1 MMRRADPG
9 CGRSCKINSGMRQRE
24 QLERI
29 QTELA
34 DARGRAHEIAV
45 SLENAEWAARPAA
58 NQWSVAECLI
68 HLNMT
73 SRAFLP
79 LINDALGRGR
89 ERELF
94 RSAPYRLDFMGWL
107 LWWAATVR
115 LPIKTTEPF
124 VPDRGQP
131 RDVSLSEFDGLQE
144 QLIGCLKE
152 AEGLDLAKLRVVSP
166 FDSRI
171 KYNLYSCLR
180 LIPAHQRQ
188 HLRQAEQVVRK
199 LGRTKAGP

>member
-1 MMRRADPG
+1 M
-9 CGRSCKINSGMRQRE
+9 SQHE
-24 QLERI
+24 QLARI
-29 QTELA
+29 QMELA
-34 DARGRAHEIAV
+34 EARGRAHGIAA
-45 SLENAEWAARPAA
+45 SLENAAWVARPVP
-58 NQWSVAECLI
+58 NHWSVAECLT

-79 LINDALGRGR
+79 LIKNEIDRGR
-89 ERELF
+89 ERRLF
-94 RSAPYRLDFMGWL
+94 SNAPYRLDFMGWL

-131 RDVSLSEFDGLQE
+131 KDVSLSEFDGLQE

-152 AEGLDLAKLRVVSP
+152 AEGLHLSKLRVVSP

-171 KYNLYSCLR
+171 KYNPYSCLR
-180 LIPAHQRQ
+180 LISAHQRQ
-188 HLRQAEQVVRK
+188 HLRQAERVVRK
-199 LGRTKAGP
+199 SRSTKGRP

>member
-1 MMRRADPG
+1 M
-9 CGRSCKINSGMRQRE
+9 SQHE
-24 QLERI
+24 QLARI
-29 QTELA
+29 QMELA
-34 DARGRAHEIAV
+34 EGRDRAHEIAV
-45 SLENAEWAARPAA
+45 SLENAGWVARPAP
-58 NQWSVAECLI
+58 NSWSVAECLI

-79 LINDALGRGR
+79 LIKDALNRSR

-94 RSAPYRLDFMGWL
+94 RSAPYRMGFMGGL

-124 VPDRGQP
+124 VPGRGQP
-131 RDVSLSEFDGLQE
+131 KDAVLSDFDALQD

-152 AEGLDLAKLRVVSP
+152 SEGLDLGKLRVVSP

-188 HLRQAEQVVRK
+188 HLRQAEKVVSK
-199 LGRTKAGP
+199 LRLAGRRSA

>member
-1 MMRRADPG
+1 ML
-9 CGRSCKINSGMRQRE
+9 QHE

-34 DARGRAHEIAV
+34 EARCRAHEIAV
-45 SLENAEWAARPAA
+45 SLENVGWAARPAP

-79 LINDALGRGR
+79 LIKDAIGSGR
-89 ERELF
+89 ERKLF
-94 RSAPYRLDFMGWL
+94 RSAPYRLDFLGWL

-124 VPDRGQP
+124 VPDRGQSKNA
-131 RDVSLSEFDGLQE
+131 VLSDLDALQD
-144 QLIGCLKE
+144 QLIGCLNE

-188 HLRQAEQVVRK
+188 HLRQAEQVVSK
-199 LGRTKAGP
+199 LRLAGRRPA